1 MDSYTQ
7 PSASSILQANLVS
20 IAELGETTA
29 TERKWVLDGL
39 IPEGKPILL
48 GGPPGAGKS
57 LLAQQICM
65 AASLGIN
72 LFGHETNGRPTL
84 YLTCEDD
91 KAELQRRSTDIA
103 KALGYPLSAFTDC
116 YTVSLEGFPQTSLC
130 TQQREFTEFYDELEC
145 AMAYFQFGLIVL
157 DVVSDFWDGNEI
169 IRQEVNHFVKGVIG
183 LLAFRY
189 ETAIMLLHHP
199 SVAGRTS
206 GGGQS
211 GSTAWEGSVRSR
223 LYLREADKNGVR
235 ELSLKKSNYSKPKSM
250 NLMWNEGALD
260 LTSEIFINP
269 ALKDG
274 GTQQLGKHAS
284 NVLGMLKDEFGEA
297 DYSRISKRFGSKEAN
312 DAVKA
317 LTKRGLVRREKGLV
331 ILNDLLHRKSETP
344 YIVSDDSDDS

>member
-1 MDSYTQ
+1 MDRYAQ
-7 PSASSILQANLVS
+7 PTASSILQANLIS
-20 IAELGETTA
+20 IAELGETNA

-65 AASLGIN
+65 AASLGIK

-91 KAELQRRSTDIA
+91 KAELQRRSADIA
-103 KALGYPLSAFTDC
+103 KSLGYPLSAFTDC

-130 TQQREFTEFYDELEC
+130 TQRRELTEFYDELEC
-145 AMAYFQFGLIVL
+145 AMAYFEFGLIVL

-199 SVAGRTS
+199 SIAGKAS
-206 GGGQS
+206 GSGQS

-223 LYLREADKNGVR
+223 LYLREGDQNGVR

-250 NLMWNEGALD
+250 HLVWNEGALD
-260 LTSEIFINP
+260 LTSEIFIDP

-274 GTQQLGKHAS
+274 GTQKLGKHAS
-284 NVLGMLKDEFGEA
+284 NVLDMLKDEYGEA
-297 DYSRISKRFGSKEAN
+297 DYSRISKRFGSKETN

-317 LTKRGLVRREKGLV
+317 LVKRGLVRREKGLV
-331 ILNDLLHRKSETP
+331 ILNDPPHPKAETP